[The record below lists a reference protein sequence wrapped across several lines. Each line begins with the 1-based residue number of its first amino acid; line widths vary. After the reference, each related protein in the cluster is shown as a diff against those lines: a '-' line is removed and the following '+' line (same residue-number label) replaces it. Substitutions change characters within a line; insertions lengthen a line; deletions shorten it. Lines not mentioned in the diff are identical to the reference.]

1 MNSLKC
7 LLNLFLPLAP
17 EKKMSQKEIHE
28 ARIMNIGM
36 DSNVA
41 SISLVLA
48 KHEASGKD
56 LKKIVI

>member
-1 MNSLKC
+1 
-7 LLNLFLPLAP
+7 
-17 EKKMSQKEIHE
+17 MSQKEIHE